1 MIIRHKNLESHSQ
14 AEVRVRKNQLEQ
26 LKKKAMDLIYLSNDT
41 HHDYKRRVSHRV
53 RRQLQAV
60 GENLTEQEVDE
71 ILEKNDAEQVN
82 FRDTCIY

>member
-1 MIIRHKNLESHSQ
+1 
-14 AEVRVRKNQLEQ
+14 
-26 LKKKAMDLIYLSNDT
+26 MDLIYLSNDT

-82 FRDTCIY
+82 FRDTCIYWKCFPTKIVIFYPKLQ